1 METNQPANSQPT
13 PANQLES
20 LPSSL
25 VTLALL
31 PFVDPFE
38 LLTFRVVCQSAYA
51 FVHGRRLTVGDGGGN
66 ADSDIAIGNDDDDA
80 NNDDDDANMSITST
94 NANSN
99 ANEQQ
104 DETTA
109 TSTEEEANIL
119 WRRALYLDFGF
130 LSEEEEKRLEQH
142 GAEDEFAR
150 ISVLNRD
157 LVEAKRKY
165 RRLGMQTFR
174 YRPSRTR
181 DNSDAST
188 ARRSFLETDEVFTAS
203 TPFESWKHW
212 MKLRNQFRKCAVHA
226 DATTGSISG
235 LYGPYY
241 LRSAD
246 VWQKIENWC
255 DQQGSFGLR
264 IRESLVPGRAVDVSS
279 LIDEEDDDPDPMD
292 FIYSAVQSIW
302 CFYGGQKRPRTN
314 DDCFA
319 GLLGGYNAYDLCSC
333 TRLVDVEEIMAQ
345 RRGMG
350 QSFGNMLPF
359 AYSRMVRPHKM
370 IVIVRDL
377 GRAFVA
383 VAQGNLR
390 VMPCD
395 VIEWLDIYASRLE
408 QGVYECDEIIPS
420 RYAPFD
426 TRSILLYPSIADST
440 GRTSRAVTRGIEVV
454 ASGVDAVERP
464 GMFIYSIRIRLL
476 QPGED
481 GYMTPSERGFTT
493 CQLRSRHW
501 IISQGDDGEPEHVR
515 GDGVVGMY
523 PLLKEGGYDLYEGQ
537 TAATA
542 QEAGT
547 DCEGK
552 FSYQS
557 ATEAS
562 EDGTLEGS
570 LLFVPGSLASP
581 TGKEFDVQV
590 APFRLGEERIVF

>member
-1 METNQPANSQPT
+1 METDQPANRQQL
-13 PANQLES
+13 ANQLDS

-31 PFVDPFE
+31 PFVEPFE
-38 LLTFRVVCQSAYA
+38 LLIFRVVCRSAYA
-51 FVHGRRLTVGDGGGN
+51 FVHGRRLTVGDGG
-66 ADSDIAIGNDDDDA
+66 NDGV
-80 NNDDDDANMSITST
+80 NNDDDDTEMSIAST

-104 DETTA
+104 DEATT
-109 TSTEEEANIL
+109 TSRPTEEEANIL

-130 LSEEEEKRLEQH
+130 LSEEEEKRLEQY
-142 GAEDEFAR
+142 GAEDDFAQT
-150 ISVLNRD
+150 SALNRD

-165 RRLGMQTFR
+165 RRMFLQTFR
-174 YRPSRTR
+174 HRPSRTS

-188 ARRSFLETDEVFTAS
+188 TRRSFLETDEVFTAS
-203 TPFESWKHW
+203 TPFDSWKHW

-226 DATTGSISG
+226 DATTGSNSD

-255 DQQGSFGLR
+255 GQQGPFGLR
-264 IRESLVPGRAVDVSS
+264 IKETLVPGRAVDVSS
-279 LIDEEDDDPDPMD
+279 LLDDEDDYPNPMD

-302 CFYGGQKRPRTN
+302 CFYGGQKHPRT
-314 DDCFA
+314 DADSFT

-333 TRLVDVEEIMAQ
+333 SRLIDVEEIMAQ

-350 QSFGNMLPF
+350 QSFGNVLPF
-359 AYSRMVRPHKM
+359 AHSRMARPHKM
-370 IVIVRDL
+370 IVLVRHL

-383 VAQGNLR
+383 STGNSHVMYSR

-408 QGVYECDEIIPS
+408 QGVYDCGEIIPS

-476 QPGED
+476 KPGED

-501 IISQGDDGEPEHVR
+501 IISQGDGDEPEHVR

-523 PLLKEGGYDLYEGQ
+523 PLLKEGGYDLHEGQ

-542 QEAGT
+542 QAVET

-552 FSYQS
+552 FAYQS

-570 LLFVPGSLASP
+570 LQFVPGSLASP
-581 TGKEFDVQV
+581 TGREFDVQV
-590 APFRLGEERIVF
+590 APFALGEERIVF

>member
-1 METNQPANSQPT
+1 METDQQAANRRQ

-31 PFVDPFE
+31 PFVEPFE
-38 LLTFRVVCQSAYA
+38 LLIFRVVCHSAYA
-51 FVHGRRLTVGDGGGN
+51 FVHGRRLTVGDG
-66 ADSDIAIGNDDDDA
+66 AGNDGD
-80 NNDDDDANMSITST
+80 NNDDDDADMPIAST
-94 NANSN
+94 NANTN
-99 ANEQQ
+99 TNEQR
-104 DETTA
+104 DEATT

-130 LSEEEEKRLEQH
+130 LSEEEEKRLEQY
-142 GAEDEFAR
+142 GAEDEFAQT
-150 ISVLNRD
+150 SALNRD

-165 RRLGMQTFR
+165 RRMFLQTFR
-174 YRPSRTR
+174 FRPSRTR
-181 DNSDAST
+181 DNSDPST
-188 ARRSFLETDEVFTAS
+188 TRRSFLETDEIFTAS
-203 TPFESWKHW
+203 TPFESWSHW
-212 MKLRNQFRKCAVHA
+212 IKLRNQFRKCAVHA
-226 DATTGSISG
+226 DGATGSNSG

-255 DQQGSFGLR
+255 GQQGPFGLR
-264 IRESLVPGRAVDVSS
+264 VKETLVPGRAVDVSS
-279 LIDEEDDDPDPMD
+279 LIDDEYDDPNPMD

-454 ASGVDAVERP
+454 ASGVDAIERP
-464 GMFIYSIRIRLL
+464 GNFIYSIRIRLL

-501 IISQGDDGEPEHVR
+501 IISQGDGDEPEHVR

-523 PLLKEGGYDLYEGQ
+523 PLLKEGGYDLHEGQ

-542 QEAGT
+542 REVGT

-552 FSYQS
+552 FAYQS

-570 LLFVPGSLASP
+570 LQFVPGSLASP
-581 TGKEFDVQV
+581 TGKDFDVQV
-590 APFRLGEERIVF
+590 APFSLGEERIVF